1 MVYPHYEQQ
10 RYNKP
15 NPPIGEL
22 KTEPQDY
29 ENQAFIINE
38 RLKKKVVNLGKS
50 TIVVRVI

>member
-1 MVYPHYEQQ
+1 MVYSLYKQQ
-10 RYNKP
+10 RYDKP
-15 NPPIGEL
+15 TPPIGKL

-29 ENQAFIINE
+29 EKQAFIINE